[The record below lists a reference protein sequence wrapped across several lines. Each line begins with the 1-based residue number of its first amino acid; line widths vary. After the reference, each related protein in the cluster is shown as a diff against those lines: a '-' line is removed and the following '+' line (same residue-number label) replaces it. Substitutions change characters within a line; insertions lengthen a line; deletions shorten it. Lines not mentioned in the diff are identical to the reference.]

1 MIAKEVII
9 DKLKKSLNSDN
20 YIIGSVIGSGIS
32 FLNAVNAG
40 VDFTIVLSSGKYRQM
55 GRGSLSSF
63 LCYENSN
70 DLVMNIGMREILP
83 LSKDI
88 PIFFGLNATD
98 PTKDL
103 YSYIKEIKEVG
114 FSGINNFP
122 SVGLIDGKFSEAL
135 EERGISYERE
145 IEAIRIANFL
155 NLFTIAFVFNEKQA
169 IDMINAG
176 ADVICV
182 HFGLTMGGYVG
193 AKKAILL
200 KKARNISQRIFN
212 ICDKVKT
219 RKIIKMVYGGPI
231 QSPIDLKYV
240 YENNSCQGFIGGSVF
255 DRIPTERGIFN
266 TVKAFRIC
274 SDNMKKKIKTS
285 DSVGDY
291 IKEYIEKNYMK
302 QIKMKDLASALN
314 ISNSYLSGLF
324 KKKFNWSFSEYL
336 IRYRIEKFVEL
347 VKNGDIKFN
356 EAAEIVG
363 YDDYAQFSK
372 QFKKYTKMSP
382 KEYFKQ

>member
-1 MIAKEVII
+1 MITKEVII
-9 DKLKKSLNSDN
+9 DKLKKSINLDN

-32 FLNAVNAG
+32 FLNSVNAG

-70 DLVMNIGMREILP
+70 DLVMNIGKREILP
-83 LSKDI
+83 LSKNI

-193 AKKAILL
+193 AKKAISL

-231 QSPIDLKYV
+231 QSDMYP
-240 YENNSCQGFIGGSVF
+240 VF
-255 DRIPTERGIFN
+255 WT
-266 TVKAFRIC
+266 
-274 SDNMKKKIKTS
+274 
-285 DSVGDY
+285 Y
-291 IKEYIEKNYMK
+291 
-302 QIKMKDLASALN
+302 
-314 ISNSYLSGLF
+314 
-324 KKKFNWSFSEYL
+324 
-336 IRYRIEKFVEL
+336 
-347 VKNGDIKFN
+347 
-356 EAAEIVG
+356 
-363 YDDYAQFSK
+363 
-372 QFKKYTKMSP
+372 
-382 KEYFKQ
+382 